1 MRASDLKA
9 VLVLCPWRESSEGFV
24 SDLVSNNGSRNV
36 PCVMPKYRLAVFDSD
51 GTLVDSLPW
60 FAKAFNEVCGRHG
73 LKPVSDAEHAE
84 LRGLTGL
91 EMLRH
96 LKIPLWRLPKLVA
109 EMRRLMAEHIKEF
122 SLFDGVEES
131 LVKLDGAGVVLGI
144 VSSNSEENIRQI
156 LGPKNAARIR
166 HFHCGASMFG
176 KPSKIRALLKAAGVP
191 AREAIYVGDE
201 VRDAEAAAK
210 VGMAYGAVAWGYH
223 EIATL
228 RPHAAE
234 VFLTPRE
241 IAGKLLAGSA
251 K

>member
-1 MRASDLKA
+1 
-9 VLVLCPWRESSEGFV
+9 
-24 SDLVSNNGSRNV
+24 
-36 PCVMPKYRLAVFDSD
+36 MPKYRLVVFDSD

-60 FAKAFNEVCGRHG
+60 FAKSFNEVCGRHG
-73 LKPVSDAEHAE
+73 IKTVSDAEHVE

-91 EMLRH
+91 EMLKR

-122 SLFDGVEES
+122 SLFDGIEDSLARLEE
-131 LVKLDGAGVVLGI
+131 AGVILGI
-144 VSSNSEENIRQI
+144 VSSNSAENVRHI
-156 LGPKNAARIR
+156 LGPKLVARIR

-191 AREAIYVGDE
+191 ARETIYVGDE

-223 EIATL
+223 SIETL
-228 RPHAAE
+228 QPLAAE
-234 VFLTPRE
+234 VFLEPRE
-241 IAGKLLAGSA
+241 IGSRLAT
-251 K
+251 

>member
-1 MRASDLKA
+1 
-9 VLVLCPWRESSEGFV
+9 
-24 SDLVSNNGSRNV
+24 
-36 PCVMPKYRLAVFDSD
+36 MPKYRLVVFDSD

-73 LKPVSDAEHAE
+73 IKPVSDAEHAE
-84 LRGLTGL
+84 LRGLTGI
-91 EMLRH
+91 EMLRC

-122 SLFDGVEES
+122 SLFDGIEES
-131 LVKLDGAGVVLGI
+131 LLRLDDAGVLLGI
-144 VSSNSEENIRQI
+144 VSSNSAENVRHV
-156 LGPKNAARIR
+156 LGPKLVARIR

-223 EIATL
+223 PIETL
-228 RPHAAE
+228 RSHAAE
-234 VFLTPRE
+234 VFLEPRE
-241 IAGKLLAGSA
+241 IAGKLLAVGRSDR
-251 K
+251 

>member
-1 MRASDLKA
+1 M
-9 VLVLCPWRESSEGFV
+9 
-24 SDLVSNNGSRNV
+24 N
-36 PCVMPKYRLAVFDSD
+36 PKYRLVVFDSD
-51 GTLVDSLPW
+51 GTLADSLPW
-60 FAKAFNEVCGRHG
+60 FASAFNDVAERHG
-73 LKPVSDAEHAE
+73 FHPVSAADREA

-122 SLFDGVEES
+122 SLFDGIEES
-131 LVKLDGAGVVLGI
+131 LVRLDEAGVVLGV
-144 VSSNSEENIRQI
+144 VSSNSAENVRHI
-156 LGPKNAARIR
+156 LGPQIVARMR

-176 KPSKIRALLKAAGVP
+176 KPSKIRALLKAAGIP

-201 VRDAEAAAK
+201 ERDAEAAEK

-223 EIATL
+223 PIEML

-234 VFLTPRE
+234 VFLKPRE
-241 IAGKLLAGSA
+241 IARKLLGGSA
-251 K
+251 R